1 MLGKVLFAIDF
12 SECCMN
18 KVISFLDKIQES
30 VDEILA
36 VHVVDEKEI
45 NTIVINAVWIG
56 ETTREFEDEVRAKL
70 KNKAL
75 EEMEKVK
82 EMLERNGFKVKTVVT
97 EGNPAEK
104 IAEIAEKE
112 NVSLIVVGSHGK
124 SNLKSVFLGSVS
136 EGVVRLAK
144 KPVVI
149 VKRDAT
155 F

>member
-1 MLGKVLFAIDF
+1 M
-12 SECCMN
+12 
-18 KVISFLDKIQES
+18 
-30 VDEILA
+30 
-36 VHVVDEKEI
+36 
-45 NTIVINAVWIG
+45 NAVWIG

-82 EMLERNGFKVKTVVT
+82 EILEKNSFKVKTVVT

-136 EGVVRLAK
+136 EGVVRIAK